1 MCASSA
7 ACVAS
12 CEECV
17 NPQTERGKNRA
28 LSYLFKCQ
36 IQSRL
41 QGDRI
46 REEREEE
53 GRKGCNHRNSEGSQ
67 AFLSLISE
75 NTHTHISGCLDTQW
89 GRQPEGDSDRE
100 EKEKIDWGGNEKE
113 TNVILHKEK
122 QKSTGCA
129 STWMDKEEWWMQQT
143 KLGLKPDKQSIQM
156 GISYRCQAGSWS
168 AAFEM

>member
-1 MCASSA
+1 MREMHASSA

-46 REEREEE
+46 RGKGGRGEE
-53 GRKGCNHRNSEGSQ
+53 GLQPQELRG
-67 AFLSLISE
+67 LTSLPLP
-75 NTHTHISGCLDTQW
+75 HL
-89 GRQPEGDSDRE
+89 
-100 EKEKIDWGGNEKE
+100 
-113 TNVILHKEK
+113 
-122 QKSTGCA
+122 
-129 STWMDKEEWWMQQT
+129 
-143 KLGLKPDKQSIQM
+143 
-156 GISYRCQAGSWS
+156 
-168 AAFEM
+168 